1 MNSTSEQVKE
11 CREREK
17 TENYDG
23 DEEEYRCHMGKAGEP
38 LCTNEPVF
46 SDPDPHN
53 FGSHGL
59 VSSSRGASAYK

>member
-1 MNSTSEQVKE
+1 VKE

-38 LCTNEPVF
+38 LFTIETIV
-46 SDPDPHN
+46 
-53 FGSHGL
+53 
-59 VSSSRGASAYK
+59 YK